1 MDLNYLFYRQ
11 QVERSMVDAANSKT
25 VRGIH
30 EELASAYEKEISRAT
45 EGRIMFPADR
55 AIGRTL

>member
-11 QVERSMVDAANSKT
+11 QVERSMVDAASSQA

-30 EELASAYEKEISRAT
+30 EELANAYEAKISRAT
-45 EGRIMFPADR
+45 EGRIMFPADK
-55 AIGRTL
+55 ASGRSR